1 MENKQTPVEWLES
14 NIIHMPYTQKDF
26 AHNVKMFQ
34 QAKLMAKEQISG
46 AYNDGALM
54 SYTLTFKEPFVKGE
68 EYYNE
73 NYGK

>member
-26 AHNVKMFQ
+26 AYNVKMFQ
-34 QAKLMAKEQISG
+34 QAKLMHKEQIIDAYWASYKEGQYSG
-46 AYNDGALM
+46 DKTA
-54 SYTLTFKEPFVKGE
+54 E